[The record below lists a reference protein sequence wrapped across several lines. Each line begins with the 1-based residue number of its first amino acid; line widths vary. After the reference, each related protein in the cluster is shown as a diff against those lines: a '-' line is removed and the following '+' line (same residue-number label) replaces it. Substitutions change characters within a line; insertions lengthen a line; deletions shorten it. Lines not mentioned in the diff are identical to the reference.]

1 VTTVLEAADEGSGRD
16 LASRVLDPGR
26 DRPLVGISTLH
37 GGRGAPIDPH
47 ALAGE
52 LGEAAEVWL
61 VETGPATWAL
71 ADDLPERLEV
81 FGGAVRIWWPGA
93 SWDAVPEDH
102 PLLFIREPAGADRVR
117 AQVASLVA
125 RQAARREGATGTE
138 AAVPPVGSPAAARGA
153 GEVAA
158 LTTELHAASAE
169 REQLAGQLRQERAR
183 SQALARRLRIAEERL
198 AALEQADTAEDPFAD
213 GEAFLRGVAAAYGRI
228 YSDADR
234 EDFPLGQ
241 MAVGPGF
248 LESART
254 LEGID
259 RSRILDVCAHVAAG
273 RAWHISGLRVHPLRS
288 GRGGAPQRRRPG
300 GAQAWRCALQVG
312 SPAARRLHW
321 WAIPGP
327 GGGTVEFDSVG
338 THDDGLE

>member
-1 VTTVLEAADEGSGRD
+1 VAEAADEAGGRD

-26 DRPLVGISTLH
+26 DRPLVAVSTQH
-37 GGRGAPIDPH
+37 GGRGALVDPH

-61 VETGPATWAL
+61 IETGPATWGL
-71 ADDLPERLEV
+71 ADDLPDRLEV

-93 SWDAVPEDH
+93 RWDAVPEDH
-102 PLLFIREPAGADRVR
+102 PLLFIRDAAGAERVR
-117 AQVASLVA
+117 SQVASLVA
-125 RQAARREGATGTE
+125 REASRRGGAAAEGATGE
-138 AAVPPVGSPAAARGA
+138 PPPATADPTSLAR
-153 GEVAA
+153 EVAA
-158 LTTELHAASAE
+158 LTTELQAAAAE
-169 REQLAGQLRQERAR
+169 REQLAGQLRQERTR
-183 SQALARRLRIAEERL
+183 SQALARRLRVAEERL
-198 AALEQADTAEDPFAD
+198 ATLERAEAGQDPFAD
-213 GEAFLRGVAAAYGRI
+213 DEAFLRGVAAAYDRI
-228 YSDADR
+228 YGEADR
-234 EDFPLGQ
+234 EDFPLGR

-259 RSRILDVCAHVAAG
+259 RVRILEVCAHVAAG
-273 RAWHISGLRVHPLRS
+273 RAWHIPGLRVHPLRS
-288 GRGGAPQRRRPG
+288 GPGGAPQRRRPG

-321 WAIPGP
+321 WAVPGP

-338 THDDGLE
+338 THDDGLG

>member
-1 VTTVLEAADEGSGRD
+1 MREAADEPGGRE
-16 LASRVLDPGR
+16 LAARVLDPGR
-26 DRPLVGISTLH
+26 DRPLVGVSTLH
-37 GGRGAPIDPH
+37 GGRGAPIDPG

-93 SWDAVPEDH
+93 SRDAVPEDH
-102 PLLFIREPAGADRVR
+102 PLLFVREPTAAGRVR

-125 RQAARREGATGTE
+125 GQAAGREGA
-138 AAVPPVGSPAAARGA
+138 AAAEA

-158 LTTELHAASAE
+158 MATQLRAAAAE
-169 REQLAGQLRQERAR
+169 RDQLAGQLRQERTR
-183 SQALARRLRIAEERL
+183 SQALARRLRVAEERL
-198 AALEQADTAEDPFAD
+198 AALERADAAEDPFAGD
-213 GEAFLRGVAAAYGRI
+213 EAFLRGVAAAYGRL

-234 EDFPLGQ
+234 QEFPLGR
-241 MAVGPGF
+241 MTVGPGF

-259 RSRILDVCAHVAAG
+259 RSRILEVCAHVAAG
-273 RAWHISGLRVHPLRS
+273 RAWHIPGLRVHPLRS

-338 THDDGLE
+338 THDDGLG